1 MSSAEAFCGEL
12 REDDKSEERK
22 EASVALKRIEE
33 GGAAA
38 AEVAKIRSWVAFLED
53 RCAFAE
59 VSQGKMQR
67 EIDKLEAQAR
77 ETLR

>member
-1 MSSAEAFCGEL
+1 MSSAAAFCSDLCE
-12 REDDKSEERK
+12 EDKSAKRN
-22 EASVALKRIEE
+22 EASVALQRIEK

-53 RCAFAE
+53 RCADAE

-77 ETLR
+77 EAF